1 MATNYTYVDEL
12 TLTYVAETP
21 SLSLATTTTTITPG
35 FGAATY
41 SGVAPTATVRVPI
54 TITPDSGAVVATGIA
69 LVERLQ
75 IVVPL
80 IGLTLTGV
88 APEAA
93 RNYISVLVGSVTYT
107 GRQPGLQIPIHVP
120 VGSLT
125 TSTTLAT
132 STKTYL
138 RSPLVGS
145 VTYGG
150 VTPTLRFAKIFVPVG
165 SVVIAAP
172 SFGTLPA
179 ATQSPLVSVVSMTA
193 QSLPTITIT

>member
-1 MATNYTYVDEL
+1 MATYHPVDKLTWTYTSATPTLSLDLTGV
-12 TLTYVAETP
+12 TLT
-21 SLSLATTTTTITPG
+21 PG
-35 FGAATY
+35 TGSCNPT
-41 SGVAPTATVRVPI
+41 GVAPTATVQVPT
-54 TITPDSGAVVATGIA
+54 TIGSGSIVTTGIA
-69 LVERLQ
+69 PAKQFQ
-75 IVVPL
+75 ITVPL
-80 IGLTLTGV
+80 IGLTVTGI

-150 VTPTLRFAKIFVPVG
+150 VAPTLRYAKIFVPVG

-179 ATQSPLVSVVSMTA
+179 ATQSPMVSVVSMTA
-193 QSLPTITIT
+193 QSLPTLTIT